1 MARRAPL
8 PDELVTSTCPVPG
21 LVLRDFVGEDAAEL
35 LVLQR
40 CCWVQEALA
49 NDTLDEVL
57 EWGRTWLTLVGRL
70 DHRLV
75 TAVRA
80 RSVGC
85 TWQISRL
92 MVAPDLAGRGVGSW
106 LLSTV
111 EGLAPPDAD
120 TFTLLHRRAQRAQ
133 PPHLSPCRLHG
144 RRTSPGLAVARAR
157 HRVAEQG
164 TAADGMTSLLAGWCA
179 DASTGDRLPLDCRP
193 RWRGGWDEC

>member
-49 NDTLDEVL
+49 NDTLDVPPLHETLDEVL

-92 MVAPDLAGRGVGSW
+92 MVAPDLAGSVRGCCRPSRVSRHLTPTPSPSFTGARSERN
-106 LLSTV
+106 LRIYHRAGYTV
-111 EGLAPPDAD
+111 DE
-120 TFTLLHRRAQRAQ
+120 RAQAS
-133 PPHLSPCRLHG
+133 PSHVPGTVSLS
-144 RRTSPGLAVARAR
+144 RAR
-157 HRVAEQG
+157 P
-164 TAADGMTSLLAGWCA
+164 L
-179 DASTGDRLPLDCRP
+179 TG
-193 RWRGGWDEC
+193 